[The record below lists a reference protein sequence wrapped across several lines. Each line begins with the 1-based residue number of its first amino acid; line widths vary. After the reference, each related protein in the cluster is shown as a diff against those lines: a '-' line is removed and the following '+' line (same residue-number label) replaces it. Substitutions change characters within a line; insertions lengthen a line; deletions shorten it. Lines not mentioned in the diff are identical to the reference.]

1 MTEALIEAIGLTK
14 DFDDFRAVDAVDL
27 AVRPGEVVALLG
39 PNGAGKTTT
48 IRMLASLLTP
58 SSGTARVAGF
68 DIRRDPDEVRARVG
82 LLTEHHGLY
91 MRMRSEEYLEFFG
104 GAYRLPRGVLRER
117 STRLLEQYGLAGDR
131 RRRLGEYSKGMRQK
145 LALVRALLHDPPVLL
160 LDEPTSAMDPS
171 SAFLV
176 RGSIDQLRQESRA
189 IIVCT
194 HNLKEAEMLADRI
207 AIIRG
212 GRLIATGTATSL
224 KQAYLGRRQM
234 EVRLAR
240 PLDGAARLLPQGTHV
255 VASGADWLRYE
266 TEDPQESNPRFL
278 RALGQAG
285 IDVVTLAEVERSLE
299 DVYLQV
305 VGQPGPPA

>member
-1 MTEALIEAIGLTK
+1 MREHLVEAADLTK
-14 DFDDFRAVDAVDL
+14 DFDAFRAVDSVDL
-27 AVRPGEVVALLG
+27 TVAAGEVVALLG

-58 SSGTARVAGF
+58 TRGTARLAGY
-68 DIRRDPDEVRARVG
+68 DVRRQPDQVRAHVG

-91 MRMRSEEYLEFFG
+91 TRMRADEYLDFFA
-104 GAYRLPRGVLRER
+104 GAYRLPR
-117 STRLLEQYGLAGDR
+117 RLLRQRADRLLDQFGLQADR
-131 RRRLGEYSKGMRQK
+131 HRRLGEYSKGMRQK

-171 SAFLV
+171 SAFQV
-176 RGSIDQLRQESRA
+176 RRSLNQLREEARA

-194 HNLKEAEMLADRI
+194 HNLKEAETLADRI
-207 AIIRG
+207 AIIRA
-212 GRLIATGTATSL
+212 GRVVATGTPTAL
-224 KQAYLGRRQM
+224 KRQYLGRRQM

-240 PLDGAARLLPQGTHV
+240 PLDGAARLLPAGTAV
-255 VASGADWLRYE
+255 VAHGEDWLRYE
-266 TEDPQESNPRFL
+266 TEDPGVSNPQFL

-305 VGQPGPPA
+305 VGQPRAAA

>member
-1 MTEALIEAIGLTK
+1 MTLAIETHQLTRY
-14 DFDDFRAVDAVDL
+14 FDSFRAVDSVDL
-27 AVRPGEVVALLG
+27 TVLPGEVVALLG
-39 PNGAGKTTT
+39 PNGAGKTTS
-48 IRMLASLLTP
+48 IRMLSSLLAP

-68 DIRRDPDEVRARVG
+68 DVRQDPSQVRARVG

-91 MRMRSEEYLEFFG
+91 TRMRSDEYLEFFG
-104 GAYRLPRGVLRER
+104 GAYRLSSAQLRER
-117 STRLLEQYGLAGDR
+117 SDRLLGQFGLADDR

-145 LALVRALLHDPPVLL
+145 LAFVRALLHDPPVLL

-176 RGSIDQLRQESRA
+176 RGFIGQLRQEARA

-194 HNLKEAEMLADRI
+194 HNLKEAEMLSDRI

-212 GRLIATGTATSL
+212 GRVIATGTATSL
-224 KQAYLGRRQM
+224 KQKYLGRRQM

-240 PLDGAARLLPQGTHV
+240 PLDGAARLLPDGTRV

-266 TEDPQESNPRFL
+266 TEDPQACNPAFL

-305 VGQPGPPA
+305 VGQPRVEA

>member
-1 MTEALIEAIGLTK
+1 
-14 DFDDFRAVDAVDL
+14 
-27 AVRPGEVVALLG
+27 
-39 PNGAGKTTT
+39 
-48 IRMLASLLTP
+48 
-58 SSGTARVAGF
+58 
-68 DIRRDPDEVRARVG
+68 VG

-240 PLDGAARLLPQGTHV
+240 PLDGAAGFLPPGAQV

>member
-1 MTEALIEAIGLTK
+1 
-14 DFDDFRAVDAVDL
+14 
-27 AVRPGEVVALLG
+27 
-39 PNGAGKTTT
+39 
-48 IRMLASLLTP
+48 
-58 SSGTARVAGF
+58 
-68 DIRRDPDEVRARVG
+68 
-82 LLTEHHGLY
+82 
-91 MRMRSEEYLEFFG
+91 
-104 GAYRLPRGVLRER
+104 
-117 STRLLEQYGLAGDR
+117 
-131 RRRLGEYSKGMRQK
+131 MRQK
-145 LALVRALLHDPPVLL
+145 LALVRALLHAPPVLL

-176 RGSIDQLRQESRA
+176 RGSIEQLRRESRA

-234 EVRLAR
+234 EVRLAK
-240 PLDGAARLLPQGTHV
+240 PLDGAAPLLPQGPHG

-266 TEDPQESNPRFL
+266 TEDPQATTPRFL

-305 VGQPGPPA
+305 VGQTRPPGWAQRRRRSGRPP